1 MELSKL
7 AFADSISIF
16 HLFHILFVDELL
28 SFHNCIVVKLKL
40 LRCPANTGKLLGFS
54 NLNSPVRKKCKCMTI
69 IFPSLVSFHIYFCMC
84 FYRERESRTPIN
96 NSTIQI
102 SIFPSKTCIKTRLK
116 FFSNWKLRKLN
127 KSCHR
132 RSKEAT
138 KRHF

>member
-16 HLFHILFVDELL
+16 HLFHILFVEELL
-28 SFHNCIVVKLKL
+28 GFHNCIVVKLKL

-84 FYRERESRTPIN
+84 FYREGESRTPIN

-116 FFSNWKLRKLN
+116 FFSNWKLWKLN
-127 KSCHR
+127 KSWHR
-132 RSKEAT
+132 RSKEA